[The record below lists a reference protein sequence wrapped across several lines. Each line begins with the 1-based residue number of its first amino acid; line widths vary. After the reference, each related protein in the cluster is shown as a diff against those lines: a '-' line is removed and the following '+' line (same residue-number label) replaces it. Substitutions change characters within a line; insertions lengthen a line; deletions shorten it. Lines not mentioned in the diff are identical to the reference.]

1 MNTKIDVEIC
11 TGTTCYVMG
20 AGHLLNLEEELP
32 GDLRS
37 AVAIRGAHCLNVCH
51 DPARGRPPFARVN
64 GRLLANASRESI
76 VAACQAALQA
86 EGGGHAAL

>member
-1 MNTKIDVEIC
+1 MNATIDVEIC

-32 GDLRS
+32 AELRQ

-51 DPARGRPPFARVN
+51 EASRGRPPFARVN
-64 GRLLANASRESI
+64 GRLLANVSRESI
-76 VAACQAALQA
+76 IEACEAVLQA
-86 EGGGHAAL
+86 EGGGHATL